1 MNEFFD
7 KLLSFGDKGSLKKLE
22 KIVRQVNAL
31 EDTFSPLPDEALAE
45 ETELLKERYE
55 LGESLESLLPEA
67 FALVREASK
76 RALGMRHFDVQIMG
90 GAALHFGI
98 IAEIKTGEGKT
109 LVATLAAYLNSLT
122 GDPVHIITVNEYLA
136 SYQSELMGRVYSLLG
151 LKTGCL
157 SDKQTIP
164 EKQEQYS
171 SDIIY
176 GTSSEFGF
184 DYLRDNL
191 AQSSEDQVQTGLY
204 FCIIDE
210 IDSILIDDA
219 RTPLIVSGQGDS
231 SEVKWYLPIARAV
244 KGFLE
249 GIDYEVDLKKKTVGI
264 HPVAIEK
271 MEKLLKVE
279 NLYAA
284 ENSFLVGAVQNAVR
298 AKALYRKDDEYIV
311 TRTGIELVDENTGR
325 VLEGRRYSDGLH
337 QAIEAKEGIAIKPED
352 NTYASVTLQ
361 NYFRMYKK
369 MSGMTGT
376 AKTESN
382 EFYEFYKLGTVVI
395 PTHRENARNDY
406 NDIVFFSE
414 DEKFTAVVEEIT
426 GRNEAGQPVLVGTGN
441 VAKSEYLSRKLKKL
455 NIPHN
460 VLNAKDNSREAEIIA
475 QAGRLGA
482 VTIST
487 NMAGRGTDIMLGGNA
502 EMLANLELKKYKDDD
517 SNRPKFGDLLKKYKE
532 QVEEEGD
539 KVRELGG
546 LCVIGTERHEA
557 KRIDNQL
564 RGRAGRQGDPG
575 ESIFLVSVQ
584 DELIMRYGNSNP
596 ALSSTLDEY
605 GKTGTEYT
613 RIFDKAQKEAEAKNR
628 EERRDV
634 VKYDNIIHGQRL
646 LTYSE
651 RQAVLDGS
659 DLSGK
664 VSEFTEAVITD
675 VVTGYLDKNEITPD
689 YDLAPLWAQLEE
701 IVPLSITLEDILEE
715 SIQVQPANARW
726 LIEEVLSDA
735 RIQYQ
740 KREEELGEELM
751 REIERGLILSA
762 VDRHWRYH
770 INDMEVLRENI
781 GYRSFAQ
788 TEPHIAYQVEGN
800 QFYAEMV
807 RGIREEVASLAYRV
821 DATSISQFKRDIGK
835 VELLSQP
842 KVFKLGDSAVQ
853 RSTMPT
859 SIDYDGNLADVED
872 YVEGAPPMNRAE
884 RRAAEKERKRNNR

>member
-1 MNEFFD
+1 MNEFFE
-7 KLLSFGDKGSLKKLE
+7 KLLSFGDKNSIKKLE
-22 KIVRQVNAL
+22 KIVQQVNAL
-31 EDTFSPLPDEALAE
+31 EDTFEVLPDEALAE

-55 LGESLESLLPEA
+55 LGESLDRLLPEA

-90 GAALHFGI
+90 GAALHFGM

-109 LVATLAAYLNSLT
+109 LVATLAAFLNSLT
-122 GDPVHIITVNEYLA
+122 GNPVHIITVNEYLA
-136 SYQSELMGRVYSLLG
+136 KYQSELMGRVYSLLG

-157 SDKQTIP
+157 SDRQMLS

-171 SDIIY
+171 ADIIY

-191 AQSSEDQVQTGLY
+191 AQSRETQVQTGLHY
-204 FCIIDE
+204 CIIDE

-219 RTPLIVSGQGDS
+219 RTPLIVSGRGDA
-231 SEVKWYLPIARAV
+231 SETKWYLPIARAV
-244 KGFLE
+244 KGFIE
-249 GIDYEVDLKKKTVGI
+249 GVDYEVDLKKKTVGI

-298 AKALYRKDDEYIV
+298 AKALYRKNDEYIV

-352 NTYASVTLQ
+352 RTYASVTLQ

-376 AKTESN
+376 AKTEAN
-382 EFYEFYKLGTVVI
+382 EFYEFYRLGTVVI
-395 PTHRENARNDY
+395 PTHKENIRKDY
-406 NDIVFFSE
+406 DDVVFFSE
-414 DEKFTAVVEEIT
+414 EDKFAAVIEEIV
-426 GRNEAGQPVLVGTGN
+426 GRHAAGQPVLVGTGS
-441 VAKSEYLSRKLKKL
+441 VEKSEYLSRKLKKL

-460 VLNAKDNSREAEIIA
+460 VLNAKDNGREAEIVA

-482 VTIST
+482 ITIST

-502 EMLANLELKKYKDDD
+502 EMLASIELKQYKEDD
-517 SNRPKFGDLLKKYKE
+517 SNRPKFGDLLEKYKE
-532 QVEEEGD
+532 QVQEEGD
-539 KVRELGG
+539 KVREVGG

-575 ESIFLVSVQ
+575 ESMFLVSVQ
-584 DELIMRYGNSNP
+584 DELIMRYGNSSP
-596 ALSSTLDEY
+596 ELSATLDEY
-605 GKTGTEYT
+605 GKTGAEYT
-613 RIFDKAQKEAEAKNR
+613 KIFNRAQKEAEAKNR

-634 VKYDNIIHGQRL
+634 VKYDNVIHGQRV

-664 VSEFTEAVITD
+664 VVEFTEAVITEL
-675 VVTGYLDKNEITPD
+675 VTNYVGKDEIRPD
-689 YDLAPLWAQLEE
+689 YDLEPLWASIEE

-715 SIQVQPANARW
+715 STQVQQANASW
-726 LIEEVLSDA
+726 LIEEILSDA

-740 KREEELGEELM
+740 RRETEVGQEVM

-762 VDRHWRYH
+762 VDKHWQYH
-770 INDMEVLRENI
+770 IHDMEVLRENI

-788 TEPHIAYQVEGN
+788 TEPHVAYQAEGN
-800 QFYAEMV
+800 QFYADMV
-807 RGIREEVASLAYRV
+807 RGIREDVASLAYRV
-821 DATSISQFKRDIGK
+821 DATSASQFRKEIGK
-835 VELLSQP
+835 VELLSKPQ
-842 KVFKLGDSAVQ
+842 VFKLGDSAKQ
-853 RSTMPT
+853 RSAMPT
-859 SIDYDGNLADVED
+859 SMDYEGNLIEAES
-872 YVEGAPPMNRAE
+872 YAEGSIPMNRAE
-884 RRAAEKERKRNNR
+884 RRAAEKERKRNSR